1 MPPSPRQPLGHQD
14 AGTGQAGRVILH
26 ELHVA
31 QRHAVVERHAHTV
44 AGNDAAV
51 GVVAVDA
58 PGAAGGHHHRV
69 GADLHAGAFHHV
81 ERHQATRLAVIHQD
95 IQHEVLVEALDLR
108 VFQRG
113 LEQSVQHVEA
123 GLVGGEPGAFD
134 LHAAEAP
141 HVDRPVRF
149 AAPRAAPL
157 LELGHL
163 ARALMHEVIDH
174 VLFAQ
179 PVAAGD
185 GVVEVVVEGI
195 VILGDGG
202 GAPSAA
208 TVWLR
213 IG

>member
-1 MPPSPRQPLGHQD
+1 MWKPVLS
-14 AGTGQAGRVILH
+14 
-26 ELHVA
+26 
-31 QRHAVVERHAHTV
+31 
-44 AGNDAAV
+44 AAN
-51 GVVAVDA
+51 
-58 PGAAGGHHHRV
+58 R
-69 GADLHAGAFHHV
+69 
-81 ERHQATRLAVIHQD
+81 
-95 IQHEVLVEALDLR
+95 
-108 VFQRG
+108 
-113 LEQSVQHVEA
+113 
-123 GLVGGEPGAFD
+123 AFD

-141 HVDRPVRF
+141 HVDRTVRF

-195 VILGDGG
+195 VILSDGG

>member
-1 MPPSPRQPLGHQD
+1 M
-14 AGTGQAGRVILH
+14 
-26 ELHVA
+26 
-31 QRHAVVERHAHTV
+31 
-44 AGNDAAV
+44 
-51 GVVAVDA
+51 
-58 PGAAGGHHHRV
+58 
-69 GADLHAGAFHHV
+69 
-81 ERHQATRLAVIHQD
+81 
-95 IQHEVLVEALDLR
+95 LVEALDLR

-113 LEQSVQHVEA
+113 LEQGVQHVEA

-141 HVDRPVRF
+141 HVDRTVRF

-195 VILGDGG
+195 VILSDGG